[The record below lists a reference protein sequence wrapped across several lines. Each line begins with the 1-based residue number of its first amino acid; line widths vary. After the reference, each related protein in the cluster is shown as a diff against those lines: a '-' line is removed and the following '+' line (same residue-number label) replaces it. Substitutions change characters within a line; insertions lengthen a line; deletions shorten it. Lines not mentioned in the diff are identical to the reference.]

1 MRGRISWLWIEI
13 EFLDAL
19 TRDEGL
25 SGREGVV
32 ETLKDCGTLVL
43 PLGGRGGGRGGGS
56 VEGDGP
62 ELV

>member
-1 MRGRISWLWIEI
+1 MHGRISRFWIET

-25 SGREGVV
+25 SGGEGVV

-43 PLGGRGGGRGGGS
+43 PLRGGGGGRGGGS
-56 VEGDGP
+56 VVGDGP
-62 ELV
+62 ELI

>member
-1 MRGRISWLWIEI
+1 MRGRISRLWIEI

-25 SGREGVV
+25 SGRERVV
-32 ETLKDCGTLVL
+32 ETLKDCSTLVL
-43 PLGGRGGGRGGGS
+43 PLGGGGGGRGGGS